1 MSTETRSL
9 PLAPR
14 AARCAPA
21 GFLERQ
27 LRAAL
32 DGLAHGGLELA
43 SPAGRA
49 HHGRRDGPQ
58 AHLEVRDERFF
69 RAVALRGSVGAGEAW
84 ARGFWSSPDLVA
96 LVRLLVRNR
105 ETLTALEGGLARL
118 SRPFLALAHALR
130 RNTRGGSRAN
140 IAAHYDVSNEFFALF
155 LDETMTYSCGLF
167 AHAGTSL
174 REASLAKIERL
185 CDLLQL
191 TEHDHLLEIGTGWG
205 AFALHAA
212 ARHGCRVT
220 TTTISERQHQL
231 ASARVRAAGLEGR
244 VEVRHQDYRDLT
256 GTYDKLVSVEMIE
269 AVGHAYYPT
278 FFRKCAELLRP
289 EGRMALQAITI
300 ADHLY
305 DEARRSVDFIQAH
318 VFPGSCIPS
327 VTALLSAATRASD
340 LRLEH
345 LDEIGPHYVKT
356 LAAWRAN
363 LRARW
368 DEARALGFSEETLRA
383 WEFYFAYCE
392 GGYAEGQ
399 LGDVHMIFA
408 RPGARVLPF
417 ELARRD
423 MTGGPGSMR
432 SSTSS

>member
-1 MSTETRSL
+1 MSTEAHVL

-14 AARCAPA
+14 ATRRAPA
-21 GFLERQ
+21 GFFERR
-27 LRAAL
+27 LRTAL
-32 DGLAHGGLELA
+32 DQLAHGGLELA
-43 SPAGRA
+43 SPSGAA
-49 HHGRRDGPQ
+49 HHGRRDGLQ
-58 AHLEVRDERFF
+58 ARVEVRDESFF

-84 ARGFWSSPDLVA
+84 ACGSWSSPDPVA
-96 LVRLLVRNR
+96 VVRLLVRNR
-105 ETLTALEGGLARL
+105 ETLAALEGGFARI
-118 SRPFLALAHALR
+118 SRSFLALAHALR

-167 AHAGTSL
+167 PRAGASL

-185 CDLLQL
+185 CDLIQL
-191 TEHDHLLEIGTGWG
+191 TERDHLLEIGTGWG

-212 ARHGCRVT
+212 RRHGCRVT
-220 TTTISERQHQL
+220 TTTISARQHEL
-231 ASARVRAAGLEGR
+231 ARACVRAAGLEGR
-244 VEVRHQDYRDLT
+244 VEVRLQDYRDLT

-269 AVGHAYYPT
+269 AVGHAYYPA

-305 DEARRSVDFIQAH
+305 DAARRSVDFIQAH

-327 VTALLSAATRASD
+327 VSALLSAAARASD
-340 LRLEH
+340 LRLEQ
-345 LDEIGPHYVKT
+345 LDEIGPHYVPT

-368 DEARALGFSEETLRA
+368 DEARALGFPEETLRA

-399 LGDVHMIFA
+399 LGDVHMVLA
-408 RPGARVLPF
+408 RPGARVLPV
-417 ELARRD
+417 
-423 MTGGPGSMR
+423 PS
-432 SSTSS
+432 